1 LSIETSHKEKAM
13 EFFPEIEINENQA
26 NAIAQGL
33 YAIAR
38 ADGSIHPREASLI
51 NDFLSPERPS
61 DFGALERAPDI
72 SPEHLAMS
80 LQGDEIRKLF
90 IKTALLLSYVD
101 GAKAAGEEK
110 LIHAYAKAFGMSDKD
125 VHMAEEG
132 VKDYLIGNLSH
143 LKNTQAVANIAKELK
158 Y

>member
-1 LSIETSHKEKAM
+1 M
-13 EFFPEIEINENQA
+13 EFFPEIDINENEA
-26 NAIAQGL
+26 SAIAQGL

-51 NDFLSPERPS
+51 NDFLSPDRPA

-72 SPEHLAMS
+72 SPENLATF
-80 LQGDEIRKLF
+80 LQGAEIRKMF

-101 GAKAAGEEK
+101 GAKAAGEER
-110 LIHAYAKAFGMSDKD
+110 LIHAYAKAFGMSDKEL
-125 VHMAEEG
+125 HMVEEG

-143 LKNTQAVANIAKELK
+143 LKNTEAVANVAKELK